1 MTCPETVHRVTLLP
15 PKRRKLLLQAA
26 HGSAVGS
33 QGGPPDTLHLPP
45 IMPTWG
51 WLTQGLLPC
60 GELIGNVTLQEE
72 KQE

>member
-1 MTCPETVHRVTLLP
+1 MGQLL
-15 PKRRKLLLQAA
+15 
-26 HGSAVGS
+26 AV
-33 QGGPPDTLHLPP
+33 QGRPLDTLQHYPP